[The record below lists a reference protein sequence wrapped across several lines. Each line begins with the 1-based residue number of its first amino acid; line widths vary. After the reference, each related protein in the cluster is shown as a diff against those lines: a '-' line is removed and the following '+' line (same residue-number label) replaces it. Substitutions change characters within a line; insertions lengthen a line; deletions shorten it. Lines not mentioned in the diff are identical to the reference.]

1 MLSSVADNYSCVEIK
16 MDIKKAIKLANSK
29 TATVQDVFQ
38 MIYDDIEEYS
48 TQREDY
54 YFEEFRSAYESGLIV
69 QDSNT
74 ADEQADKIYAGIEA
88 DVKAFTKKYANDGI
102 DAILDAKNENKFTS
116 KMGATN
122 LLILLSSLRDAY
134 EQ

>member
-1 MLSSVADNYSCVEIK
+1 VEIK

-69 QDSNT
+69 QDANT

-122 LLILLSSLRDAY
+122 LLILLTSLKDAY

>member
-1 MLSSVADNYSCVEIK
+1 

-74 ADEQADKIYAGIEA
+74 ADDHADKIYAGIEA

-122 LLILLSSLRDAY
+122 LLILLTSLKDAY

>member
-1 MLSSVADNYSCVEIK
+1 MLSSAADNYSCVEIK

-74 ADEQADKIYAGIEA
+74 ADDQADKIYAGIEA

-134 EQ
+134 E

>member
-54 YFEEFRSAYESGLIV
+54 YFEEFRSAYQSGLIV

-74 ADEQADKIYAGIEA
+74 ADEQADKIYDGIEA

-122 LLILLSSLRDAY
+122 LLILLTSLKDAY
-134 EQ
+134 

>member
-1 MLSSVADNYSCVEIK
+1 VEIK

-74 ADEQADKIYAGIEA
+74 ADNHADKIYAGIEA

-122 LLILLSSLRDAY
+122 LLILLSSLRDTY
-134 EQ
+134 

>member
-1 MLSSVADNYSCVEIK
+1 VEIK

-69 QDSNT
+69 RDSNT
-74 ADEQADKIYAGIEA
+74 ADDHADKIYAGIEA

-122 LLILLSSLRDAY
+122 LLILLTSLRDAY

>member
-1 MLSSVADNYSCVEIK
+1 MADNYSCVEIK

>member
-1 MLSSVADNYSCVEIK
+1 
-16 MDIKKAIKLANSK
+16 MDIRKAIKLANSK

>member
-16 MDIKKAIKLANSK
+16 MDIRKAIKLANSK

-69 QDSNT
+69 QDANT

>member
-1 MLSSVADNYSCVEIK
+1 VEIK

-74 ADEQADKIYAGIEA
+74 ADDQADKIYAGIEA

-134 EQ
+134 E